1 MPCFPAENSKL
12 YTRFAIYQCYR
23 SNIKWILSK
32 PRSGI
37 FDGRKTKT
45 LQTSVI
51 YVSSTHSHA
60 NNVLPLHTVQKL
72 NESFQNLLI
81 EPLQNTEPP
90 KKFLFS
96 YREPYANFISANFIT
111 VNLSNISVNIC
122 LMQIFGY
129 SFH

>member
-1 MPCFPAENSKL
+1 MPLRNIKMAPYHIEQLNIFQSHFLSFDVKAKLQMFNGQLRCFPAENSKL

-60 NNVLPLHTVQKL
+60 NNVLPLTH
-72 NESFQNLLI
+72 
-81 EPLQNTEPP
+81 
-90 KKFLFS
+90 
-96 YREPYANFISANFIT
+96 R
-111 VNLSNISVNIC
+111 SN
-122 LMQIFGY
+122 
-129 SFH
+129 

>member
-1 MPCFPAENSKL
+1 MSQVDFNFQNFRLLAVLVIILSNSIFSKVISYLLMSRQNCKCLMVNCLVFLLKNSKL

-60 NNVLPLHTVQKL
+60 NNVLPLTH
-72 NESFQNLLI
+72 
-81 EPLQNTEPP
+81 
-90 KKFLFS
+90 
-96 YREPYANFISANFIT
+96 R
-111 VNLSNISVNIC
+111 SN
-122 LMQIFGY
+122 
-129 SFH
+129 

>member
-1 MPCFPAENSKL
+1 MSQVDFNFQNFRLLAVLVIILSNSIFSKVISYLLMSRQNCKSLMVNCLVFLLKNSKL

-60 NNVLPLHTVQKL
+60 NNVLPLTQR
-72 NESFQNLLI
+72 SNL
-81 EPLQNTEPP
+81 
-90 KKFLFS
+90 
-96 YREPYANFISANFIT
+96 R
-111 VNLSNISVNIC
+111 NIYCCKIC
-122 LMQIFGY
+122 
-129 SFH
+129 